1 MRRPSQG
8 LTPAEWNLMECLWE
22 RAPRTGREVVEEMQ
36 LRQDWN
42 RSTTLTMLRRMT
54 EKGQIDV
61 HDQEGV
67 RVYSPLIPREEALM
81 EETESFLR
89 RAYQGSV
96 SMMISAL
103 TDHQELKQEEIDELY
118 AILRRAEEKGAE

>member
-54 EKGQIDV
+54 GKGQIDV